1 MAWAVDR
8 DTNGPRYI
16 FELGPTRR
24 GSKCNCKCPSC
35 GLSLIAVNAG
45 KKSWKRRPHFRHPEG
60 AAREKCV
67 IIAARKALEEMFS
80 RQQRIVLPRR
90 RRSQQVEG
98 LSGKYFD
105 AWVERPAET
114 VGITQCTFQD
124 ETKAILTLDDGR
136 RLIVQLIGRGEIAHD
151 EGADLLTA
159 RIEINADDPAIADMA
174 PEEIFARLELAWS
187 NACWTRHW
195 SDAELDNEAAA
206 NARADAANAL
216 DWLDEDGLPEGV
228 RRETLLHREVKAI
241 LERERR
247 ICVPELRVEARWQ
260 RGDEFVDASAWSSP
274 ATEIALTSVE
284 LEVHLGH
291 SVPDVV
297 VTWVEADNW
306 TRSMLIEVTVTNP
319 ITEERIERL
328 SSFGWPALEIDIG
341 RMGGTVTR
349 EEFTRLVVE
358 EVAGKRWLYHP
369 TIEEEK
375 ARLVAAMKGEE
386 TRIVEAERKR
396 QAILDVPAA
405 QWAKRYL
412 EAFQRRW
419 QVQLPFGD
427 GLPDTE
433 DWRQAQVN
441 VSEAIHALAEH
452 GYPASFM
459 DQSPLRTIVARIL
472 SILAGAGIE
481 YKFNDVWGV
490 INAILCDGIPTKQ
503 WHTLYLIALKTFPPS
518 LTGIHQGKVDAWRYD
533 VVASIRKEEETYIRE
548 TTYDRLIGLLF
559 PEMRSALSEPF
570 GTPLYI
576 QNDVRAGPKKSDQVI
591 VDSFAKTPDRKSTGS
606 GKADSVF
613 TTFDPFES
621 HPWVTDADKKPLL
634 EAASAAAKH
643 GISPGEFA
651 HSYEIPGES
660 LDKNKTFQLL
670 IDGGFAKTRYE
681 WSWEW
686 DRNWLCMWKR
696 K

>member
-16 FELGPTRR
+16 FELDPDRR

-35 GLSLIAVNAG
+35 GLSLMAVNAG
-45 KKSWKRRPHFRHPEG
+45 KKSWKHRPHFRHPEG

-67 IIAARKALEEMFS
+67 IIIARKALEEIFS
-80 RQQRIVLPRR
+80 RQQHIVLPRR

-114 VGITQCTFQD
+114 VGISQCTFQD
-124 ETKAILTLDDGR
+124 ETKALLTLDDGR
-136 RLIVQLIGRGEIAHD
+136 RLIVQLIGRGEIALD

-159 RIEINADDPAIADMA
+159 RIEINADDPAIASMT
-174 PEEIFARLELAWS
+174 PEEIFARLELSWS

-195 SDAELDNEAAA
+195 LDAE
-206 NARADAANAL
+206 
-216 DWLDEDGLPEGV
+216 EDDLPEGE
-228 RRETLLHREVKAI
+228 RQETLLHREVKAI

-247 ICVPELRVEARWQ
+247 ICVPELRTEAKWQ
-260 RGDEFVDASAWSSP
+260 RGDGFVDTSVWSSP

-284 LEVHLGH
+284 LEVHMGR

-297 VTWVEADNW
+297 ITWVDADNW

-369 TIEEEK
+369 TVEEEK
-375 ARLVAAMKGEE
+375 AHLVEVMKEE
-386 TRIVEAERKR
+386 EIRIIEAERKR
-396 QAILDVPAA
+396 KAILDIPAA

-412 EAFQRRW
+412 EAFQQRW
-419 QVQLPFGD
+419 QAQLPFGD
-427 GLPDTE
+427 GLPNTE
-433 DWRQAQVN
+433 DWRKAQVN

-452 GYPASFM
+452 GYPVSFM

-472 SILAGAGIE
+472 SILAGVGIE

-490 INAILCDGIPTKQ
+490 INAILCDGTPTRQ
-503 WHTLYLIALKTFPPS
+503 WHTLYLIALKTFPPP
-518 LTGIHQGKVDAWRYD
+518 LTGIHQGKVDAWRKD
-533 VVASIRKEEETYIRE
+533 VVASIRKEEKTYIRE

-559 PEMRSALSEPF
+559 PEMHLALSEPF

-576 QNDVRAGPKKSDQVI
+576 QNDVESPPNKLGQVM
-591 VDSFAKTPDRKSTGS
+591 VDSFAKTPDRKSTDS

-621 HPWVTDADKKPLL
+621 HPWITDSDKKPLL
-634 EAASAAAKH
+634 EAASAAAKN
-643 GISPGEFA
+643 GISPGKFA
-651 HSYEIPGES
+651 HNYEIHGEL
-660 LDKNKTFQLL
+660 LDEDKTFQLL

-686 DRNWLCMWKR
+686 DRNWVCTWKI